1 MVKKLYDL
9 LIAYVEHKLESV
21 RYEIIGSEKR
31 RTDKRTTDPLDGTE
45 RMVAEDSVRL
55 EVEIPRGNGMF
66 SRVRIKVKLLIDDFP
81 ISDTDL
87 EEEIF
92 TCIFRNLK
100 ITYIASTNDHTVY
113 FKADGCRIYR
123 NDDIDIFKEI

>member
-1 MVKKLYDL
+1 MAKKLYDI
-9 LIAYVEHKLESV
+9 LIAYVEHKLESI

-45 RMVAEDSVRL
+45 RIVPEDSVRL

-66 SRVRIKVKLLIDDFP
+66 SRVRIKVKLLIEEFP

-100 ITYIASTNDHTVY
+100 ITYIASTSDHSVY

-123 NDDIDIFKEI
+123 GDNNELLKEI